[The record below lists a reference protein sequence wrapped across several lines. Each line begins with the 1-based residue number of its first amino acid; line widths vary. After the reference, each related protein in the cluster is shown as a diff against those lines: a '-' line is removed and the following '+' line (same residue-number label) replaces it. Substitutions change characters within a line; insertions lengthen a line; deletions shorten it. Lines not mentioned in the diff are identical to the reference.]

1 PRIPLEDTEVG
12 LLTLYAYLQELET
25 ADLDT
30 LHPSRSQA
38 LSQPAENQSTQRG
51 STKKG
56 ARRLVTKAER
66 AALAEEKRK
75 EEERNQKEREEKI
88 LQRERKRRELRKM
101 TNKGQPIMK
110 TRLNDLLQKVKKAV
124 GE

>member
-1 PRIPLEDTEVG
+1 
-12 LLTLYAYLQELET
+12 
-25 ADLDT
+25 
-30 LHPSRSQA
+30 
-38 LSQPAENQSTQRG
+38 
-51 STKKG
+51 
-56 ARRLVTKAER
+56 VTKAER

-75 EEERNQKEREEKI
+75 EAERNQKEREKKI

-101 TNKGQPIMK
+101 TNKGQPVMK